1 MIYTIHYT
9 IIYILYYHWLSP
21 IIGCFQMWK
30 PPEGFPEFPEATA
43 TFNLPHHEVPSDENL
58 KREIGFLFPDR
69 KQ

>member
-1 MIYTIHYT
+1 
-9 IIYILYYHWLSP
+9 
-21 IIGCFQMWK
+21 MWK
-30 PPEGFPEFPEATA
+30 PPEGFPEFSEATA